1 MTAGELLRFGAH
13 NLGSDK
19 QFEVQLLLAK
29 VLQTERALLLA
40 HTDKEVSEEEEAEF
54 KKMIHERAEH
64 KPLQYLLGTANF
76 YGRDFIVNENV
87 LIPRFDTEILA
98 KPFLAGIVTAVLCT
112 IRISVSF
119 CKKRTLMPSAAA
131 KAAVCRLA

>member
-64 KPLQYLLGTANF
+64 KPLQI
-76 YGRDFIVNENV
+76 GRAHV
-87 LIPRFDTEILA
+87 
-98 KPFLAGIVTAVLCT
+98 
-112 IRISVSF
+112 
-119 CKKRTLMPSAAA
+119 
-131 KAAVCRLA
+131 